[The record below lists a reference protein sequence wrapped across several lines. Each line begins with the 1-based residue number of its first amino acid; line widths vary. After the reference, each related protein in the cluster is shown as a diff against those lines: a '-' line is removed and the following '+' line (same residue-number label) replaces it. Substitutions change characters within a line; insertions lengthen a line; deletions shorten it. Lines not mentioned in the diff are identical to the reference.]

1 MDLDLFYMVKVI
13 LIFNNNNK
21 YILFIFLK
29 DRIVLSI

>member
-21 YILFIFLK
+21 YIFFFLK